1 MSRRQDDFEL
11 TPHLIL
17 RAYAAGV
24 FPMADSAEA
33 TSVFWVDPKTRGVL
47 PLDALHIPRSLR
59 KRVLKGDFRVTHDRD
74 FAGVV
79 DGCAGRSSTW
89 INAEIRKLFIELHE
103 FGFAHSVE
111 VWRGGDLVGG
121 LYGVRL
127 GSAFFGESMFSRE
140 ADASKVALV
149 HLVARLN
156 FGGFTLLDT
165 QFVTEHL
172 ARLGAREISRKAYHR
187 QLATALD
194 RIGDFHALP
203 DDTSPQD
210 ALQLCSQTS

>member
-24 FPMADSAEA
+24 FPMADSADS
-33 TSVFWVDPKTRGVL
+33 TNVFWVDPKTRGVL
-47 PLDALHIPRSLR
+47 PLDEMHIPRSLR
-59 KRVLKGDFRVTHDRD
+59 KRVLKGGFRVTHDRD

-79 DGCAGRSSTW
+79 EGCAGRDSTW
-89 INAEIRKLFIELHE
+89 INAEIRKLFTELHE
-103 FGFAHSVE
+103 LGFAHSIE
-111 VWRGGDLVGG
+111 VVLKDDLVGG

-127 GSAFFGESMFSRE
+127 GSAFFGESMFSR
-140 ADASKVALV
+140 ASDASKVALV
-149 HLVARLN
+149 HLVARLK

-172 ARLGAREISRKAYHR
+172 SRFGAHEISRKDYHR
-187 QLATALD
+187 HLAAALD
-194 RIGDFHALP
+194 RIGDFHAMP
-203 DDTSPQD
+203 DDMPPQD
-210 ALQLCSQTS
+210 VLQLCSQTS

>member
-1 MSRRQDDFEL
+1 MSRRQEDFEL

-33 TSVFWVDPKTRGVL
+33 KSVFWVDPKTRGVL
-47 PLDALHIPRSLR
+47 PLNELHIPRSLR
-59 KRVLKGDFRVTHDRD
+59 KRVLKGGFRVTHDQD

-79 DGCAGRSSTW
+79 DGCAGRDSTW
-89 INAEIRKLFIELHE
+89 INAEIRKLFTELHE
-103 FGFAHSVE
+103 LGFAHSIE
-111 VWRGGDLVGG
+111 VWKDDELVGG

-127 GSAFFGESMFSRE
+127 GSAFFGESMFSDI

-149 HLVARLN
+149 HLVARLR

-172 ARLGAREISRKAYHR
+172 ARLGATEISRKAYHR

-203 DDTSPQD
+203 DDAPAQEV
-210 ALQLCSQTS
+210 LQLCSQTS

>member
-33 TSVFWVDPKTRGVL
+33 TSVFWVDPKTRGIL
-47 PLDALHIPRSLR
+47 DLDALHIPRSLK
-59 KRVLKGDFRVTHDRD
+59 KRVLKGGFRVTHDQD
-74 FAGVV
+74 FTSVV
-79 DGCAGRSSTW
+79 MGCAERESTW
-89 INAEIRKLFIELHE
+89 INTEIRQLFAELHE
-103 FGFAHSVE
+103 LGFAHSVE
-111 VWRGGDLVGG
+111 VWSGKELVGG

-127 GSAFFGESMFSRE
+127 GSAFFGESMFSR
-140 ADASKVALV
+140 ASDASKVALV
-149 HLVARLN
+149 HLVARLK

-172 ARLGAREISRKAYHR
+172 SRLGATEISRKAYHR
-187 QLATALD
+187 QLAFALD
-194 RIGDFHALP
+194 RIGDFHAMP
-203 DDTSPQD
+203 DDTPPQD
-210 ALQLCSQTS
+210 VLQFCSQTS

>member
-1 MSRRQDDFEL
+1 MSRRQEDFEL

-47 PLDALHIPRSLR
+47 PLDELHIPRSLK
-59 KRVLKGDFRVTHDRD
+59 KRILKGDYSVTHDRD
-74 FAGVV
+74 FTGVM
-79 DGCAGRSSTW
+79 DGCAERDSTW

-103 FGFAHSVE
+103 LGFAHSVE
-111 VWRGGDLVGG
+111 VAKDGELVGG

-127 GSAFFGESMFSRE
+127 GSAFFGESMFSR
-140 ADASKVALV
+140 ASDSSKVALV
-149 HLVARLN
+149 YLVARLS

-172 ARLGAREISRKAYHR
+172 SRFGAKEISRKAYHR

-194 RIGDFHALP
+194 RIGDFHALQDETP
-203 DDTSPQD
+203 PQEV
-210 ALQLCSQTS
+210 LQLCSQTS

>member
-47 PLDALHIPRSLR
+47 PLNGLHIPRSLR
-59 KRVLKGDFRVTHDRD
+59 KRVLKGGFNVTHDRD

-79 DGCAGRSSTW
+79 DGCAGRDSTW
-89 INAEIRKLFIELHE
+89 INAEIRKLFTELHE
-103 FGFAHSVE
+103 LGFAHSVE
-111 VWRGGDLVGG
+111 VWRGSELVGG

-127 GSAFFGESMFSRE
+127 GSAYFGESMFSRE
-140 ADASKVALV
+140 PDASKVALV

-172 ARLGAREISRKAYHR
+172 ARLGAQEISRKAYHR
-187 QLATALD
+187 QLAAALD
-194 RIGDFHALP
+194 HIGDFHAMP
-203 DDTSPQD
+203 DDTPAQD
-210 ALQLCSQTS
+210 VLQLCSQTS

>member
-1 MSRRQDDFEL
+1 
-11 TPHLIL
+11 
-17 RAYAAGV
+17 
-24 FPMADSAEA
+24 MADSAEA

-47 PLDALHIPRSLR
+47 PLDALHIPRSL
-59 KRVLKGDFRVTHDRD
+59 KKKVLRGRFRVTHDAD

-79 DGCAGRSSTW
+79 EGCAGRDSTW
-89 INAEIRKLFIELHE
+89 INAEISKLFTELHE
-103 FGFAHSVE
+103 LGFAHSVE
-111 VWRGGDLVGG
+111 VWKADELAGG

-127 GSAFFGESMFSRE
+127 GSAFFGESMFSRV
-140 ADASKVALV
+140 ADASKIALV

-172 ARLGAREISRKAYHR
+172 SRLGAKEISRQAYHR
-187 QLATALD
+187 ELASALD

-203 DDTSPQD
+203 DDTPAQEV
-210 ALQLCSQTS
+210 LHLCSQTS